1 MTETDRRAALA
12 AAGTSGRTAKTPS
25 KCRLAQANAAL
36 RVNARA
42 SLRPNPHHAR
52 LALREKCGAN
62 YGARESEG
70 QKEQKSEGR
79 EGGGG
84 VAEEGHFQQCQLEI
98 VLFIR
103 LVFVL

>member
-1 MTETDRRAALA
+1 MPCIFQLA
-12 AAGTSGRTAKTPS
+12 HLTGI
-25 KCRLAQANAAL
+25 QANGL
-36 RVNARA
+36 VQLFQA
-42 SLRPNPHHAR
+42 SSS
-52 LALREKCGAN
+52 GAN
-62 YGARESEG
+62 IAEMVDYVLNGARESEG